1 MTVFIPFGKHCGP
14 ATILRDCGLR
24 RESLPFDWLFALPE
38 YIKDSLDTDFAKW
51 FDPDNLVHFK
61 HPTWGNSM
69 TECISYPIDYESEDT
84 LVFFNHHNLTDP
96 EVQKTF
102 KKRIQR
108 FKDIIASDEK
118 IVFLTTAS
126 QDELSKNGLL
136 DYFDR
141 KAKTDFVF
149 LEHSYSTKNKVVSSV
164 QGDYLTI
171 KYRCESHLSNPPIS
185 LAIRDRLKH
194 LS

>member
-69 TECISYPIDYESEDT
+69 TECRSYPIDYESEDT

-108 FKDIIASDEK
+108 FKDIMASDEHV
-118 IVFLTTAS
+118 VFLTTAS
-126 QDELSKNGLL
+126 QEDLAQNGLL

-141 KAKTDFVF
+141 DAKTDFVF
-149 LEHSYSTKNKVVSSV
+149 LEYSYMTKNKVIAYIKD
-164 QGDYLTI
+164 GYLNI
-171 KYRCESHLSNPPIS
+171 KYKCDSHLSNPAVSI
-185 LAIRDRLKH
+185 AIKDRLGS
-194 LS
+194 LL